1 MSSSHL
7 GTSGVEIGRPM
18 PRAATKRLVA
28 GRGRYLDDI
37 SLKGEVYAAFLRSP
51 HAHAS
56 FTITDT
62 AEAAALSG
70 VVRVLTADDIDQVC
84 SPWKCVLRNAPDM
97 VSPEQRALAQ
107 GRVVFQ

>member
-1 MSSSHL
+1 M
-7 GTSGVEIGRPM
+7 SGVEIGRPM

-62 AEAAALSG
+62 AEAAALPGATSLSCGARGASKHMRLFRRGKRRGDASG
-70 VVRVLTADDIDQVC
+70 AHATL
-84 SPWKCVLRNAPDM
+84 
-97 VSPEQRALAQ
+97 
-107 GRVVFQ
+107 